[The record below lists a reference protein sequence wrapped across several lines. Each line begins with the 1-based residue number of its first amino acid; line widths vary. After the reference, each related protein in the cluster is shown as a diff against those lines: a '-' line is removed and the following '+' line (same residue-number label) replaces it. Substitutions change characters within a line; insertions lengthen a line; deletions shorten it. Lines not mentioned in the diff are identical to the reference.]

1 LSARTHLD
9 YGCLL
14 FILPQEN
21 LKQKPHTHVFPSNM
35 VVIVYNCVVCVQDV
49 WMDPIVAHAI
59 ETGDWPVG
67 FKPRGTMYAASE

>member
-1 LSARTHLD
+1 
-9 YGCLL
+9 
-14 FILPQEN
+14 
-21 LKQKPHTHVFPSNM
+21 M